1 MKFNLAEIAI
11 EVAESTTNPLLDENG
26 QFVDAQEAVRNFATL
41 WKEWDIPNKILN
53 KLPTIIIAAV
63 ILIVGF
69 WISKRIGNL
78 VVKAMKHKD
87 VDYTVYNFISK
98 MIILVIRIAFILSAL
113 SMFIKVTSILAAFS
127 AVGVAI
133 GLGLQDSVAQFA
145 SGVQILLNHPF
156 KTGDYVEV
164 AGMAGYVSEIRF
176 MNTII
181 TTVDNKRIIV
191 PNSDLTKNHI
201 TNFSSEE
208 KRRVDM
214 TFSIS
219 YKADI
224 SKAKSV
230 IYEVAKSNS
239 LIADDPA
246 TVVYVGSHEA
256 SSIDLITRCWC
267 NSADYWE
274 VYFAMQEAVKIA
286 FDKNGIEIPFTQVDV
301 HIVDIQ
307 K

>member
-1 MKFNLAEIAI
+1 MRFNLAEIAI
-11 EVAESTTNPLLDENG
+11 EAAESTTNPLLDENG
-26 QFVDAQEAVRNFATL
+26 QFVNADEAVRNFASL
-41 WKEWDIPNKILN
+41 WKEWDIVNKILN
-53 KLPTIIIAAV
+53 RLPSIIIAVA
-63 ILIVGF
+63 ILIFGF
-69 WISKRIGNL
+69 WISRRIGNL
-78 VVKAMKHKD
+78 AVKAMKRQN
-87 VDYTVYNFISK
+87 VDYTVYNFISN
-98 MIILVIRIAFILSAL
+98 IIVFVIRIIFILSAL

-164 AGMAGYVSEIRF
+164 AGVAGNVSEIRF

-201 TNFSSEE
+201 TNFSAEE

-214 TFSIS
+214 KFSIS
-219 YKADI
+219 YSADI
-224 SKAKSV
+224 SKAKAV
-230 IYEVAKSNS
+230 IYEVAKSNH
-239 LIADDPA
+239 LIVDEPA
-246 TVVYVGSHEA
+246 TVVYVSGHEA
-256 SSIDLITRCWC
+256 SSIELVTRCWC
-267 NSADYWE
+267 NSQDYWE

-286 FDKNGIEIPFTQVDV
+286 FDKNGIEITFNQLDV
-301 HIVDIQ
+301 HIVDNQ